1 MIKKL
6 AGRVALVTG
15 AGSGIGAATALLFSF
30 HGARLAVLSN
40 LKREVAVIAEEIEA
54 SGEEVLPLVADVSQ
68 PSELLQIWYR
78 CRKRWGQLDVLV
90 ANAGVNGVWAP
101 LDELSVEEWD
111 STLKV
116 NPLRHFSNPQV
127 CATPCSRCEAAR
139 SSSLHRSMERVHFT
153 RQALRRRPVPRQRR
167 SRWPKWPRW
176 SFRNIGFA

>member
-78 CRKRWGQLDVLV
+78 CGKGG
-90 ANAGVNGVWAP
+90 A
-101 LDELSVEEWD
+101 
-111 STLKV
+111 
-116 NPLRHFSNPQV
+116 
-127 CATPCSRCEAAR
+127 
-139 SSSLHRSMERVHFT
+139 SSMS
-153 RQALRRRPVPRQRR
+153 
-167 SRWPKWPRW
+167 W
-176 SFRNIGFA
+176 SPMRA